1 MGVAPRFTGGG
12 AFACLDAG
20 VSRTGREPRPARS
33 PWRAAFWL
41 PVLFCLLPGRS
52 AAQEP
57 PDSVPP
63 GDSIPVADSL
73 APVQDSLVPMPDSL
87 APVQDSL
94 APMPDSLAPAQDSL
108 APLAD
113 SLAAADSLADSTVV
127 QPFPK
132 LRDPSRGGWE
142 TGVWEWDREALIG
155 NQALSLAQL
164 LDQIPGT
171 IALRG
176 GDFGT
181 PNIVTAFGGGGGR
194 VRLYMDGFELTPLRA
209 GAPDLAQVGLAGLQ
223 HVRVRRSADGLR
235 VDLTSLDIDDPRPY
249 SLVEVGTGD
258 LQTNMLRATFSH
270 PSTLGGGLAFTLDR
284 IDTQG
289 TGRQEPGATTGGWLR
304 YTRHLGS
311 RLSLRA
317 DLRSIS
323 ASRPSALYTP
333 EQQGRNDL
341 SVRARADLAD
351 GLTAEVFTGRSSAT
365 GRADD
370 EPADSTVSPFS
381 RGQTGVRVAA
391 EHAFGERLGLW
402 ATGRWAS
409 MTGDAWPEQTL
420 DASAGLHSFLGG
432 VEGSWNRETWLGGPV
447 SSKSV
452 RAWTAPLFGFSVF
465 GERRDGTT
473 GVPFRLFDPRDTIP
487 EIPRLA
493 GPPVSFTT
501 ERRSARTGAQLA
513 LGGFSLAVAQIE
525 IEQDALVPFGFPM
538 DSAGVV
544 QEAGMRSGREAS
556 ARLPLYFDGLYAS
569 ASYQIW
575 DEDAPDW
582 RYLPRESWNGQLGY
596 HNTFLSTGNFE
607 IWTEIGVEGREPM
620 VVPFMAPESEDEE
633 MPEEGASEEE
643 ELAPGYMTVPYH
655 QSWYFR
661 LQLRILTVQIFI
673 LTENFTAERELQDFP
688 ERFLPGGRSLYGI
701 KWTLWN

>member
-1 MGVAPRFTGGG
+1 MTSARHVLTG
-12 AFACLDAG
+12 FAILA
-20 VSRTGREPRPARS
+20 
-33 PWRAAFWL
+33 
-41 PVLFCLLPGRS
+41 CLLPGRS

-63 GDSIPVADSL
+63 PADTVPVADSL
-73 APVQDSLVPMPDSL
+73 APAPDSL
-87 APVQDSL
+87 AP
-94 APMPDSLAPAQDSL
+94 P
-108 APLAD
+108 AD
-113 SLAAADSLADSTVV
+113 SLLAADSLADSLVV
-127 QPFPK
+127 QLFPD
-132 LRDPSRGGWE
+132 LPDPSYGGWA
-142 TGVWEWDREALIG
+142 TGVWEWDRDALLG

-194 VRLYMDGFELTPLRA
+194 VRLYIDGFELAPLRV
-209 GAPDLAQVGLAGLQ
+209 GAPDLAQVGLAGFQ

-235 VDLTSLDIDDPRPY
+235 VELTSLEIDDPRPY

-258 LQTNMLRATFSH
+258 LQTNLLRATFSH
-270 PSTLGGGLAFTLDR
+270 PATLGGSLAFTLDR

-289 TGRQEPGATTGGWLR
+289 TGRREPGATTGGWLR

-317 DLRSIS
+317 DLRRIS
-323 ASRPSALYTP
+323 ASRPGSLYTP
-333 EQQGRNDL
+333 EQQGRNDWN
-341 SVRARADLAD
+341 VRARADLTP
-351 GLTAEVFTGRSSAT
+351 GLTAEVFAGRSSAT
-365 GRADD
+365 ARVD
-370 EPADSTVSPFS
+370 EDADSTPALFS
-381 RGQTGVRVAA
+381 RGQTGIRLAG
-391 EHAFGERLGLW
+391 EHAFGDRLGLW
-402 ATGRWAS
+402 TTGRWAW
-409 MTGDAWPEQTL
+409 MGGDAWPEQTL
-420 DASAGLHSFLGG
+420 DVSAGLNSFLGG
-432 VEGSWNRETWLGGPV
+432 VEGSWSRENWLGGNL
-447 SSKSV
+447 SATSL
-452 RAWTAPLFGFSVF
+452 RAWTAPVFGFSVF
-465 GERRDGTT
+465 GEKRDGTT
-473 GVPFRLFDPRDTIP
+473 GVPFRFLDPRDTIP

-493 GPPVSFTT
+493 GPPISFTT
-501 ERRSARTGAQLA
+501 ERRSTRAGAQFAWGGLS
-513 LGGFSLAVAQIE
+513 LGVAQVE
-525 IEQDALVPFGFPM
+525 MEQDQLPPFGFPM

-544 QEAGMRSGREAS
+544 QEGGKRSGREAS

-582 RYLPRESWNGQLGY
+582 RYLPKESWNGQLGY
-596 HNTFLSTGNFE
+596 HNTFLPTENFE

-620 VVPFMAPESEDEE
+620 VVPFMALAESGDELSGEEIPAGEDVG
-633 MPEEGASEEE
+633 PAF
-643 ELAPGYMTVPYH
+643 LTVPFH

-661 LQLRILTVQIFI
+661 LQIRILTVQVFI
-673 LTENFTAERELQDFP
+673 LTENLTAERELQDFP